1 MNAKGIKSKLSIFV
15 LVVALLLSVSA
26 PTVASASGFWEGFWF
41 TLGTRQGE
49 SVTSAHYR
57 STTSTSNPWGLGVYN
72 SDEGNGSYYSA
83 YLIGQKNAAA
93 ASPLATAYTGPAYP
107 YVYTTTYSNASQTN
121 VRMVMFNPEWTT
133 SVFPRVSGSWN
144 HQVW

>member
-1 MNAKGIKSKLSIFV
+1 MNVKSIKSKLSTFV
-15 LVVALLLSVSA
+15 LVGALLLSVSA
-26 PTVASASGFWEGFWF
+26 PIVAS
-41 TLGTRQGE
+41 
-49 SVTSAHYR
+49 
-57 STTSTSNPWGLGVYN
+57 
-72 SDEGNGSYYSA
+72 
-83 YLIGQKNAAA
+83 